1 MAFQLRRKLGDW
13 FRVVQ
18 IIQSG
23 AIASDAMQNE
33 AWNEL
38 GDFYFD
44 RQQWFVYNSTYS
56 CFFFISF
63 SRATAAKYYEQSGNN
78 AQAFQCY
85 SFTEDYVALEKLSHS
100 LQENDPLLKVND
112 LLFFSVIPIVFL

>member
-1 MAFQLRRKLGDW
+1 MSSIDFIPSSMKIILCRDLAYQLRRKLGDW

-18 IIQSG
+18 ILQSG

-44 RQQWFVYNSTYS
+44 RQQW
-56 CFFFISF
+56 
-63 SRATAAKYYEQSGNN
+63 
-78 AQAFQCY
+78 
-85 SFTEDYVALEKLSHS
+85 
-100 LQENDPLLKVND
+100 
-112 LLFFSVIPIVFL
+112 

>member
-1 MAFQLRRKLGDW
+1 MFKHSLGLLSFIYFLFGRDLAYQLRRKLGDW

-18 IIQSG
+18 ILQSG

-44 RQQWFVYNSTYS
+44 RQQW
-56 CFFFISF
+56 
-63 SRATAAKYYEQSGNN
+63 
-78 AQAFQCY
+78 
-85 SFTEDYVALEKLSHS
+85 
-100 LQENDPLLKVND
+100 
-112 LLFFSVIPIVFL
+112 

>member
-1 MAFQLRRKLGDW
+1 MMDSFCRDLAYQLRRKLGDW

-18 IIQSG
+18 ILQSG

-44 RQQWFVYNSTYS
+44 RQQWYVFLIELI
-56 CFFFISF
+56 FIEF
-63 SRATAAKYYEQSGNN
+63 CRFCQGR
-78 AQAFQCY
+78 
-85 SFTEDYVALEKLSHS
+85 
-100 LQENDPLLKVND
+100 LQQNITNKVEIILKP
-112 LLFFSVIPIVFL
+112 FSVILTSKIMLH